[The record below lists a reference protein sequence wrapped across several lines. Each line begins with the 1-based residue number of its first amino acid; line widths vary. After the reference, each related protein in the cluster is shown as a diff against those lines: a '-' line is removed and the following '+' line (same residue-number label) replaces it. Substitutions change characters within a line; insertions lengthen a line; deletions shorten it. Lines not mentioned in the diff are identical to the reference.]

1 MMKLAIL
8 DDWFDTLRG
17 LPCFARLDGVD
28 ATVFN
33 DHEPDVDRL
42 AARLQGFDAVVL
54 FRERTAITRALIE
67 KLPDLK
73 LISQRSVYPHIDVA
87 ACTEH
92 GVLVC
97 SNMSGGVSH
106 AAAEMTWALMLSALR
121 DIPRQ
126 MASLRAG
133 GWQTGV
139 GRSAHGRQIGIFGYG
154 RIGQQVADYADAF
167 GMTVVIWGSEQGRTR
182 AAADGRQVATSREA
196 FFADSDVVSLHV
208 RLKPATRGMVTAA
221 DLAVM
226 KPGSVLV
233 NTSRAGLIEEGALLA
248 GLNAGRPGMAA
259 IDVFDEEPITWA
271 DDPLAT
277 HPQLIGTPHI
287 GFVTED
293 EFEIQFADIFDQV
306 VAWRD
311 GAPINMINPEAIN
324 PEAINPEAVQS

>member
-1 MMKLAIL
+1 MKLAIL

-17 LPCFARLDGVD
+17 LPCFARLDGIDV
-28 ATVFN
+28 TVFT
-33 DHEPDVDRL
+33 DHEPDLDRL

-54 FRERTAITRALIE
+54 FRERTAITRDLIE
-67 KLPDLK
+67 RLPDLK
-73 LISQRSVYPHIDVA
+73 LISQRSVYPHIDVD

-106 AAAEMTWALMLSALR
+106 AAAELTFGLMLAALR

-126 MASLRAG
+126 MMSLRAG

-139 GRSAHGRQIGIFGYG
+139 GKTAHGRQIGIYGYG
-154 RIGQQVADYADAF
+154 RIGRQVADYADAF
-167 GMTVVIWGSEQGRTR
+167 GMKVVIWGSAAGRAR
-182 AAADGRQVATSREA
+182 AATDGRQVADSREA
-196 FFADSDVVSLHV
+196 FFAHSDVVTLHV

-221 DLAVM
+221 DLALM
-226 KPGSVLV
+226 KPGLVLV

-277 HPQLIGTPHI
+277 HPNLIGTPHI

-306 VAWRD
+306 LAWRA
-311 GAPINMINPEAIN
+311 GAPINMINPQVIDSEPIN
-324 PEAINPEAVQS
+324 PEAGRN

>member
-1 MMKLAIL
+1 MKLAIL
-8 DDWFDTLRG
+8 DDWFDTLRS
-17 LPCFARLDGVD
+17 LPCFGKLDGIDV
-28 ATVFN
+28 TVFT

-54 FRERTAITRALIE
+54 FRERTAVTRELVAQ
-67 KLPDLK
+67 LPGLK
-73 LISQRSVYPHIDVA
+73 LISQRSVYPHIDIE
-87 ACTEH
+87 ACTAH

-97 SNMSGGVSH
+97 SNMTAGVSH
-106 AAAEMTWALMLSALR
+106 AAAEMTWALMLAALR
-121 DIPRQ
+121 DIPGQ

-139 GRSAHGRQIGIFGYG
+139 GKSAHGRQLGIYGYG
-154 RIGQQVADYADAF
+154 RLGRRVAEYADAF
-167 GMTVVIWGSEQGRTR
+167 GMKVVVWGSEDGRAR
-182 AAADGRQVATSREA
+182 AAADGRQVAPSREA

-208 RLKPATRGMVTAA
+208 RLKPATRGLITAA
-221 DLAVM
+221 DLAMM

-233 NTSRAGLIEEGALLA
+233 NTSRAGLIEAGALLA

-259 IDVFDEEPITWA
+259 IDVFDEEPVTWA
-271 DDPLAT
+271 NDPLAS
-277 HPQLIGTPHI
+277 HPNLVGTPHI

-311 GAPINMINPEAIN
+311 GAPIHM
-324 PEAINPEAVQS
+324 INPEAVQR

>member
-1 MMKLAIL
+1 MKLAIL

-17 LPCFARLDGVD
+17 LPCFARLDGIDV
-28 ATVFN
+28 TVFT

-54 FRERTAITRALIE
+54 FRERTAITRQLVE

-73 LISQRSVYPHIDVA
+73 LISQRSVYPHIDVE

-92 GVLVC
+92 NILVC

-126 MASLRAG
+126 MASLAG

-139 GRSAHGRQIGIFGYG
+139 GRSAHGRQIGIYGYG
-154 RIGQQVADYADAF
+154 RIGRRGRLCRRLRHEGCDLGKRGRARPRNGGRAPD
-167 GMTVVIWGSEQGRTR
+167 SREQG
-182 AAADGRQVATSREA
+182 SL
-196 FFADSDVVSLHV
+196 FADDVVSLHV
-208 RLKPATRGMVTAA
+208 RLKPATRGLVTAA
-221 DLAVM
+221 DLAMM

-248 GLNAGRPGMAA
+248 GLNAGRPGWPPSMSSMRSRSPGRM
-259 IDVFDEEPITWA
+259 IRWRRIPI
-271 DDPLAT
+271 
-277 HPQLIGTPHI
+277 
-287 GFVTED
+287 
-293 EFEIQFADIFDQV
+293 
-306 VAWRD
+306 
-311 GAPINMINPEAIN
+311 
-324 PEAINPEAVQS
+324 